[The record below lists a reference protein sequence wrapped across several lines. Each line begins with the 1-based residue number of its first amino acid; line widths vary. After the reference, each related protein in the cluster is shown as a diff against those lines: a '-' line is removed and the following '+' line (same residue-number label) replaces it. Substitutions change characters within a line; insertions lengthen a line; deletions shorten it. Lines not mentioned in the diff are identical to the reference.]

1 MNNITINSVSGGTK
15 KGFTVLANAGRYI
28 FEPQADLKDRYGNTG
43 TKTEDDVA
51 VTQLS
56 PWYILADA
64 YKEKR
69 EAVAASA
76 SEGAAWEQSTSNMI
90 DVFLRGEKTGNGNT
104 YRFQN
109 PRVRGVSVALVD
121 FLIERLAAHSASDA
135 ELKAWSRTE
144 LPTRLHDILTGPV
157 FAGAADFVL
166 SLVATPEARAAL
178 EKLNAYLCSEAG
190 APDAFV
196 TALTGAGDLVQLL
209 LDDKNL
215 VPIVHVVGKIL
226 SPDFGTNR
234 HPDYNLVD
242 AQLDFL
248 RKARDA
254 DETNALA
261 KLLGYSFTELE
272 GQTRTAV
279 GQVVDAIAD
288 VQRVDPIGDFG
299 TPMSAADYVSAFHA
313 VADFLGEE
321 KRGFLRFVQIVKER
335 NVRD

>member
-1 MNNITINSVSGGTK
+1 
-15 KGFTVLANAGRYI
+15 
-28 FEPQADLKDRYGNTG
+28 
-43 TKTEDDVA
+43 
-51 VTQLS
+51 
-56 PWYILADA
+56 
-64 YKEKR
+64 
-69 EAVAASA
+69 
-76 SEGAAWEQSTSNMI
+76 
-90 DVFLRGEKTGNGNT
+90 
-104 YRFQN
+104 
-109 PRVRGVSVALVD
+109 
-121 FLIERLAAHSASDA
+121 
-135 ELKAWSRTE
+135 
-144 LPTRLHDILTGPV
+144 
-157 FAGAADFVL
+157 VL

-196 TALTGAGDLVQLL
+196 TALTGAGDLIQLL

-226 SPDFGTNR
+226 HPDFGKDK
-234 HPDYNLVD
+234 HPDYSLMD

-272 GQTRTAV
+272 GKTRTAV
-279 GQVVDAIAD
+279 GQVVDSIAD
-288 VQRVDPIGDFG
+288 VQRVDPIGDEG
-299 TPMSAADYVSAFHA
+299 QPMSAADYVSAFHA

-321 KRGFLRFVQIVKER
+321 KRGFLRFVKIVKER